1 MQNRMAGL
9 FAKRDD
15 SGFSLALI
23 FDLSDLEE
31 ECRSALHGMTALVGD
46 DLYLHGGDAAPNHVQ
61 TGCRFAGY
69 VENPAFFD
77 GAAIIDAHQKVTSV
91 GEVGYPDDSPE
102 RQETMGS
109 REGLLVVAFAVG
121 GFSAVKLVAVERGF
135 PGIKPRTDD
144 RGSGIPPGEPRE
156 TGQTRG

>member
-1 MQNRMAGL
+1 M
-9 FAKRDD
+9 
-15 SGFSLALI
+15 
-23 FDLSDLEE
+23 
-31 ECRSALHGMTALVGD
+31 VGD

-135 PGIKPRTDD
+135 PGINLEQMTGERHSAWGAARNRTNT
-144 RGSGIPPGEPRE
+144 GIASRSRARLSMEILGVCWNVPS
-156 TGQTRG
+156 